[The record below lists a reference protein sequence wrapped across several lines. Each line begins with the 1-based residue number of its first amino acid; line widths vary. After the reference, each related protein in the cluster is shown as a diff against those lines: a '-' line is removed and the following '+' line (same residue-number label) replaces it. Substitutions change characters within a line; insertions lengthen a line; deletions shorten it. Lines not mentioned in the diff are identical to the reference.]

1 MLRKIKFKKLKKI
14 IAPIEK
20 NSKFAHRKK
29 LNNHE

>member
-1 MLRKIKFKKLKKI
+1 MIHCFFKKVIKK

-29 LNNHE
+29 DLNHE